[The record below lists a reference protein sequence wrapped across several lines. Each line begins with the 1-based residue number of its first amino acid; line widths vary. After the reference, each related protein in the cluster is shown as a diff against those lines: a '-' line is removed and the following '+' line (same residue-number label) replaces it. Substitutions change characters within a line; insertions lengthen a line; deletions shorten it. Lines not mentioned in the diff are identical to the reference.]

1 VENPHPTGE
10 LQAEKAKAKE
20 IILGLKRQVEGVL
33 AEAEASSAEA
43 RQASASAL
51 AACESELASQRA
63 NVEWLGT
70 ALERAEER
78 GRAYEAQLATS
89 GAAAQAER
97 LAAAVAKARAPL
109 ELRNEGL
116 AVRAPTGP
124 RSGRAHNDHTT
135 LCTHACLCPSCL
147 SRPLREKRRA
157 QFPRR

>member
-1 VENPHPTGE
+1 M
-10 LQAEKAKAKE
+10 
-20 IILGLKRQVEGVL
+20 L

-78 GRAYEAQLATS
+78 GRAYEAQLSTS

-124 RSGRAHNDHTT
+124 RSGRAHNDHHT
-135 LCTHACLCPSCL
+135 LHARSPVLPAFRTL
-147 SRPLREKRRA
+147 PGKRRA